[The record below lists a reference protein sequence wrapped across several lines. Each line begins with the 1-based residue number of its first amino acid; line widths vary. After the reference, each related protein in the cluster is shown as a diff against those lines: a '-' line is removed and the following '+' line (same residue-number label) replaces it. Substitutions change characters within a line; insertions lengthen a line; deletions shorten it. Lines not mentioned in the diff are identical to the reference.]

1 MTMPMTTSRRRSWR
15 TSLLAS
21 AIGLGLVVTS
31 WAGVPGSADAK
42 GGKKKFV
49 GSYDGDFVMLF
60 GAGPGGTHVL
70 SFAGDGKAKKV
81 GKSDILGNSVLTP
94 ISPVCME
101 IVQDSIT
108 IVSKKKDDRV
118 LHIVASG
125 VDCLD
130 FSDPNQ
136 LRIVGDGTITIS
148 EQEDLD
154 DYTGDGTFEVV
165 ADVLSQAPGTAS
177 GTFHLT
183 FEGKLKKQEQPDDD
197 DGGYG
202 DDDDGGCDDD

>member
-1 MTMPMTTSRRRSWR
+1 MTTTRRRSRR

-21 AIGLGLVVTS
+21 ALGLGLVLTC
-31 WAGVPGSADAK
+31 WTGAPGLADAK
-42 GGKKKFV
+42 GGKGKKFV

-60 GAGPGGTHVL
+60 GAGPNGTNVL
-70 SFAGDGKAKKV
+70 SFAGDGKGKKV
-81 GKSDILGNSVLTP
+81 GKSDILGSSVLTP

-130 FSDPNQ
+130 FSDPSQ
-136 LRIVGDGTITIS
+136 LRIVGDGTIAITG
-148 EQEDLD
+148 QDDLED
-154 DYTGDGTFEVV
+154 YAGSGTFEVV
-165 ADVLSQAPGTAS
+165 ADVLSQAPGSAS

-183 FEGKLKKQEQPDDD
+183 FEGNLNEGHDH
-197 DGGYG
+197 
-202 DDDDGGCDDD
+202 GCDDDDD

>member
-1 MTMPMTTSRRRSWR
+1 MTTRQRRPR
-15 TSLLAS
+15 TFPLACALGLALAVTAWTGVPEQAS
-21 AIGLGLVVTS
+21 A
-31 WAGVPGSADAK
+31 K
-42 GGKKKFV
+42 GKFR

-60 GAGPGGTHVL
+60 GAGPEGTNVL
-70 SFAGDGKAKKV
+70 TFSGDGKAKKV
-81 GKSDILGNSVLTP
+81 GKSDILGSSVLSP

-136 LRIVGDGTITIS
+136 LRIRGDGTITIS
-148 EQEDLD
+148 GQDDLED
-154 DYTGDGTFEVV
+154 YAGNGTFEVV
-165 ADVLSQAPGTAS
+165 ADILSQAPGTAS

-183 FEGKLKKQEQPDDD
+183 FEGALYETDDD
-197 DGGYG
+197 DHDF
-202 DDDDGGCDDD
+202 DDD